1 MEKNDEII
9 INIEDIGIHGEGIGH
24 FKGMAFFVPRALPGD
39 TIKAGITKIT
49 SSIGYAR
56 IIEIIEPSRDR
67 IEPECPIAEKCGGCQ
82 LQHLKYSSELK
93 WKAGK
98 VRQDLIRLG
107 GFSPEEIDAVMEEP
121 IGMDF
126 PYRYRNKA
134 QFPVGYEAI
143 KEENRDDSASRSVS
157 YSNNR
162 KIENKGNRKIVT
174 GFYAGRSHR
183 IVPTEDCMLL
193 APQNK
198 GVTEIIRKYMEEF
211 HIVPY
216 DGNTGK
222 GLIRHILT
230 RYGRNSGEL
239 MICLI
244 ATKDRLPQEEYLCQR
259 LTMAY
264 PEISSITINVNK
276 RRDNVILGESNRT
289 IWGSDSIMDTIG
301 GIQFKISPQSFY
313 QVNPIQTEKLYN
325 RALSYAGLTGKET
338 VWDLYC
344 GIGTISLFM
353 ARHAKMVYG
362 VEVVDR
368 AVKDA
373 AENARINGIKNARF
387 ITGKAEEIL
396 PEFYGEGGEKLLES
410 FSGDDVD
417 GSDRK
422 NIKTDIYSSN
432 ENTAAE
438 AIDNNEKS
446 VAEEARTPDVI
457 VVDPPRKGLDAACID
472 TMIAMSPEK
481 IVYVSCNPST
491 LARDLRMLAD
501 GGYKLMKYTPVD
513 QFSRTVHVETVV
525 LMSRVEGK

>member
-1 MEKNDEII
+1 
-9 INIEDIGIHGEGIGH
+9 
-24 FKGMAFFVPRALPGD
+24 
-39 TIKAGITKIT
+39 
-49 SSIGYAR
+49 
-56 IIEIIEPSRDR
+56 
-67 IEPECPIAEKCGGCQ
+67 
-82 LQHLKYSSELK
+82 
-93 WKAGK
+93 
-98 VRQDLIRLG
+98 
-107 GFSPEEIDAVMEEP
+107 
-121 IGMDF
+121 
-126 PYRYRNKA
+126 
-134 QFPVGYEAI
+134 
-143 KEENRDDSASRSVS
+143 
-157 YSNNR
+157 
-162 KIENKGNRKIVT
+162 
-174 GFYAGRSHR
+174 
-183 IVPTEDCMLL
+183 
-193 APQNK
+193 
-198 GVTEIIRKYMEEF
+198 
-211 HIVPY
+211 
-216 DGNTGK
+216 
-222 GLIRHILT
+222 
-230 RYGRNSGEL
+230 
-239 MICLI
+239 
-244 ATKDRLPQEEYLCQR
+244 
-259 LTMAY
+259 MAY

-396 PEFYGEGGEKLLES
+396 PEFYDEGGEKLLES

-438 AIDNNEKS
+438 AINNNEKS

-525 LMSRVEGK
+525 LLSQQKPSDRIAVDLNLDELDATSAETKATYAEIKDYVLKEHGLKVSNLYISQVKRKCGLEVGENYNLAKSEDARQPNCPEEKERAIVDALGHFGMM